1 MAEIRYG
8 LREGPGKGREYPV
21 AASQYFG
28 RRGGHFVNLDSAG
41 NADSCATGATYVA
54 GWAETPKDASGKNAW
69 KSSSTAGA
77 DKVFIITGLENTF
90 EIPADENKASV
101 NATQIGAGAKI
112 VEAGATYSTIQKAK
126 SGCGDAASPLSIVD
140 IDTVNRTYFVKIK
153 PNALQAV

>member
-21 AASQYFG
+21 AASQYMH
-28 RRGGHFVNLDSAG
+28 RRGGHFVFLNGAG
-41 NADSCATGATYVA
+41 HASTCATGTAKVM
-54 GWAETPKDASGKNAW
+54 GWAETPKDASGKNSW

-77 DKVFIITGLENTF
+77 DKVFIITGLENAF
-90 EIPADENKASV
+90 EIPADEAKASV
-101 NATQIGAGAKI
+101 NATRIGKGAKI
-112 VEAGATYSTIQKAK
+112 IESGATYAKIQKAK

-140 IDTVNRTYFVKIK
+140 FDSTNKTYFVKIK